1 MKYIAIQDFRFGDN
15 VIKKGTEV
23 NPPIPMS
30 MYGFVMPVRE
40 CDCIINGPKAAEKT
54 VIQDIKKVKPP
65 KAGKPLAPEV
75 KPEVKKVKNAKN
87 LGVTGEPEL
96 IETKAVKTSDLVPA
110 KSEIPVMKSSE
121 VVVFEKKTKSEE
133 MLETMNKLEDLII

>member
-40 CDCIINGPKAAEKT
+40 CDCIIKGPKAAEKT
-54 VIQDIKKVKPP
+54 VIQDTKKVKPP
-65 KAGKPLAPEV
+65 KAGKPLA
-75 KPEVKKVKNAKN
+75 PEVKKVKNAKN

-110 KSEIPVMKSSE
+110 KSEIPVMKSSD